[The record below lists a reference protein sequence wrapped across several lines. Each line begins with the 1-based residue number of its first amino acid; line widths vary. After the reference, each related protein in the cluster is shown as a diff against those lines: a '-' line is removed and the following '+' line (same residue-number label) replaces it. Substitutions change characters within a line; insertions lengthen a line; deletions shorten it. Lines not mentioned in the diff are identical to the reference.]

1 MVHGPSGETG
11 KTLRSNGDQSGSA
24 GERCVSFFVNL
35 QRILPQHL
43 LSRTVGLLASSR
55 LPFIS
60 SPFIRLFARSYDVNM
75 AEADRSDLADYASF
89 NDFFTRTL
97 RPGARPFP
105 ADSRALLCPADGVI
119 SQVGRIENGTLL
131 QAKGIRYSF
140 AALACEAATAEFE
153 GGQFEGGQFLTVYL
167 APRDYHRVHLPIAGE
182 LRQSVAIPGALFS
195 VNGHTEG
202 EIEGLF
208 CRNERLVMS
217 FSTEI
222 GRMLVIM
229 VGAMIVASIETAW
242 PGPRSPYRQKIVREH
257 GLGFARGDEVGRFL
271 LGSTVILAFE
281 RDAVRLEDRLIAGR
295 PVRMGETIAQPL
307 VTRLHR

>member
-1 MVHGPSGETG
+1 M
-11 KTLRSNGDQSGSA
+11 
-24 GERCVSFFVNL
+24 SFFVNL
-35 QRILPQHL
+35 QRVLPQHV
-43 LSRTVGLLASSR
+43 LSRTVGLFAGSR
-55 LPFIS
+55 LPFIR

-75 AEADRSDLADYASF
+75 AEADRSDPGDYESF

-97 RPGARPFP
+97 KPGARPFP
-105 ADSRALLCPADGVI
+105 VDSRSLLCPADGVI

-140 AALACEAATAEFE
+140 EALGGEAATPE
-153 GGQFEGGQFLTVYL
+153 FEGGQFLTVYL

-217 FSTEI
+217 FSTEV

-257 GLGFARGDEVGRFL
+257 GIGFARGDEVGRFL

-281 RDAVRLEDRLIAGR
+281 RDAVRLEDKLTAGR

-307 VTRLHR
+307 VTRLRR

>member
-1 MVHGPSGETG
+1 M
-11 KTLRSNGDQSGSA
+11 
-24 GERCVSFFVNL
+24 SFFVNL
-35 QRILPQHL
+35 QRVLPQHL
-43 LSRTVGLLASSR
+43 LSRMVGLLASSS
-55 LPFIS
+55 LPFFS
-60 SPFIRLFARSYDVNM
+60 VPFIRLFARSYNVNM
-75 AEADRSDLADYASF
+75 AEADRSDLGAYDSF

-97 RPGARPFP
+97 KPGARPFP

-140 AALACEAATAEFE
+140 AALGGDAATAD
-153 GGQFEGGQFLTVYL
+153 FEGGQFLTVYL

-182 LRQSVAIPGALFS
+182 LHQSVAIPGALFS

-208 CRNERLVMS
+208 CRNERLVMA
-217 FSTEI
+217 FRTDV

-229 VGAMIVASIETAW
+229 VGAMIVAGIETTW
-242 PGPRSPYRQKIVREH
+242 PGPRSPYQQKIVREH
-257 GLGFARGDEVGRFL
+257 GIGFARGDEVGRFL

-281 RDAVRLEDRLIAGR
+281 RDAVRLDDRLVAGR
-295 PVRMGETIAQPL
+295 AVRMGETIAQPV
-307 VTRLHR
+307 VTRLHP

>member
-1 MVHGPSGETG
+1 M
-11 KTLRSNGDQSGSA
+11 
-24 GERCVSFFVNL
+24 SFFVNL
-35 QRILPQHL
+35 QRVLPQHL
-43 LSRTVGLLASSR
+43 LSRAVGLLGSSR
-55 LPFIS
+55 LPPIRY
-60 SPFIRLFARSYDVNM
+60 PFIRLFARSYDVNM
-75 AEADRSDLADYASF
+75 TEADRADLGDYESF

-105 ADSRALLCPADGVI
+105 VDSRSLLCPADGVI
-119 SQVGRIENGTLL
+119 SQAGRIENGTLL

-140 AALACEAATAEFE
+140 AALAGDAATAE
-153 GGQFEGGQFLTVYL
+153 FEGGQFLTVYL
-167 APRDYHRVHLPIAGE
+167 APRDYHRVHIPIAGE
-182 LRQSVAIPGALFS
+182 LRQSIAIPGALFS

-202 EIEGLF
+202 EIAGLF

-217 FSTEI
+217 FSTEV

-257 GLGFARGDEVGRFL
+257 GIGFARGDEVGRFL

-281 RDAVRLEDRLIAGR
+281 RDAVRLEESLIAGR

-307 VTRLHR
+307 VARLHR

>member
-1 MVHGPSGETG
+1 M
-11 KTLRSNGDQSGSA
+11 
-24 GERCVSFFVNL
+24 SFFVNL
-35 QRILPQHL
+35 QRVLPQHL
-43 LSRTVGLLASSR
+43 LSRTVGLFAASR
-55 LPFIS
+55 VPFIS

-75 AEADRSDLADYASF
+75 AEADRSDPGDYASF

-105 ADSRALLCPADGVI
+105 ADSRSLLCPADGVI
-119 SQVGRIENGTLL
+119 SQVGRIEDGTLL

-140 AALACEAATAEFE
+140 AALGGEAATAE
-153 GGQFEGGQFLTVYL
+153 FEGGQFLTVYL

-182 LRQSVAIPGALFS
+182 LRQSVAIPGTLFS

-217 FSTEI
+217 FSTEV

-229 VGAMIVASIETAW
+229 VGAMIVASIETSW
-242 PGPRSPYRQKIVREH
+242 PGPRSPYRKKIVREH
-257 GLGFARGDEVGRFL
+257 GIGFARGDEVGRFL

-281 RDAVRLEDRLIAGR
+281 RDAVRLEDKLTAGR
-295 PVRMGETIAQPL
+295 PVRMGETIAQPM

>member
-1 MVHGPSGETG
+1 MS
-11 KTLRSNGDQSGSA
+11 L
-24 GERCVSFFVNL
+24 FVNL
-35 QRILPQHL
+35 QRVLPQHL
-43 LSRTVGLLASSR
+43 LSRAVGLLASTS

-75 AEADRSDLADYASF
+75 AEAERPDPGAYDSF

-105 ADSRALLCPADGVI
+105 ADSRALMCPADGVI

-140 AALACEAATAEFE
+140 AALGGEAATEE
-153 GGQFEGGQFLTVYL
+153 FEGGQFLTVYL

-182 LRQSVAIPGALFS
+182 LSKSVAIPGALFS

-208 CRNERLVMS
+208 CRNERLVMA
-217 FSTEI
+217 FRTDV

-229 VGAMIVASIETAW
+229 VGAMIVASIETTW

-281 RDAVRLEDRLIAGR
+281 RDAVRLEERLVAGR

-307 VTRLHR
+307 VTRLSR

>member
-1 MVHGPSGETG
+1 MFQAIAWS
-11 KTLRSNGDQSGSA
+11 K
-24 GERCVSFFVNL
+24 
-35 QRILPQHL
+35 
-43 LSRTVGLLASSR
+43 
-55 LPFIS
+55 
-60 SPFIRLFARSYDVNM
+60 
-75 AEADRSDLADYASF
+75 
-89 NDFFTRTL
+89 RTL

-140 AALACEAATAEFE
+140 AALACEAATAE
-153 GGQFEGGQFLTVYL
+153 FEGGQFLTVYL